1 MADPVE
7 KSKIPPPADML
18 KTADLSTPEKILSMM
33 KDYAAG
39 AIRGATVDLAGTPVD
54 VMNLLISPVTKAL
67 GIYSE
72 DPVLGSRDLRKRTGQ
87 PLEDT
92 PTEMAGNILTP
103 GGAAHAMI
111 VGAARIGKNVD
122 AAMAIKERVT
132 KGALE
137 AGKSVREATAAG
149 NAMAFVK
156 EGVYWDKGEANAKA
170 VISDAAVSLNPRALF
185 PAAEN
190 LVGLNPNIPGLPLT
204 VGNLTRDNHALMA
217 AYPEIRNLPVN
228 YARSDVIG
236 SAAYQPGPFRGS
248 NDSITIAPQNS
259 KEGMKGTL
267 SHEVQHAI
275 QDREKFNGG
284 SNVNRNRVFTDN
296 TLQALVKKGEELGM
310 QKDWSSM
317 SGQPFSRQDEADALS
332 RWTSKAKLDESRA
345 FAKYSNNPGEQEAR
359 FTQQNTEL
367 SQSQLE
373 AKVLD
378 LLRQGK
384 SPQSWDTRKI
394 PDAL

>member
-1 MADPVE
+1 MADSVE

-33 KDYAAG
+33 KDYAVG
-39 AIRGATVDLAGTPVD
+39 AIRGVTTDLAGTSVD
-54 VMNLLISPVTKAL
+54 VMNLLISPVTKAM

-72 DPVLGSRDLRKRTGQ
+72 DPVGGVKDLRRRTGQ

-92 PTEMAGNILTP
+92 PTEMVGNLLTP

-111 VGAARIGKNVD
+111 VGAARLGKNVD

-156 EGVYWDKGEANAKA
+156 EGVYWDKGENVAKA
-170 VISDAAVSLNPRALF
+170 VISDSSATLNTNAFSQNGRSVALNNQGSL
-185 PAAEN
+185 
-190 LVGLNPNIPGLPLT
+190 GYILPHNELAKGYPSIVT
-204 VGNLTRDNHALMA
+204 TRVVPDINAQK
-217 AYPEIRNLPVN
+217 
-228 YARSDVIG
+228 G
-236 SAAYQPGPFRGS
+236 SASF
-248 NDSITIAPQNS
+248 DVS
-259 KEGMKGTL
+259 KAQINLGEMSSMEGTKGVL
-267 SHEVQHAI
+267 AHEVQHVI
-275 QDREKFNGG
+275 QAAENTSRGTNP
-284 SNVNRNRVFTDN
+284 SAQRVFTDN
-296 TLQALVKKGEELGM
+296 TLQALTKKAEELGM
-310 QKDWSSM
+310 QKDWSVM
-317 SGQPFSRQDEADALS
+317 LGQPFSRQAELDALS
-332 RWTSKAKLDESRA
+332 RYTSKAKLDESRA
-345 FAKYSNNPGEQEAR
+345 FTKYQNNPGEQEAR

-394 PDAL
+394 PDSL

>member
-1 MADPVE
+1 MADPAE

-18 KTADLSTPEKILSMM
+18 KSGDLSTPEKILSMM

-72 DPVLGSRDLRKRTGQ
+72 DPVGGSRDLRKRTGQ
-87 PLEDT
+87 PLEDS
-92 PTEMAGNILTP
+92 PTELAGNVLTP

-156 EGVYWDKGEANAKA
+156 EGVYWDKGENVAKA
-170 VISDAAVSLNPRALF
+170 VISDSMAHINPGAVVKYPSGAIESRMGGK
-185 PAAEN
+185 
-190 LVGLNPNIPGLPLT
+190 VGTLLPSHDGLYT
-204 VGNLTRDNHALMA
+204 
-217 AYPEIRNLPVN
+217 AYPTLSNTPVRPVLGPKEAGN
-228 YARSDVIG
+228 ASYSISENRINIG
-236 SAAYQPGPFRGS
+236 EMSSY
-248 NDSITIAPQNS
+248 
-259 KEGMKGTL
+259 EGMKGTL
-267 SHEVQHAI
+267 LHEVQHAI
-275 QDREKFNGG
+275 QAADKTTQGTNP
-284 SNVNRNRVFTDN
+284 NAQRVFTDN
-296 TLQALVKKGEELGM
+296 TLQALVKKSEELGM
-310 QKDWSSM
+310 QKDWSVM
-317 SGQPFSRQDEADALS
+317 SGQPFSRQDELDALS
-332 RWTSKAKLDESRA
+332 RYTSKAKLDESRA
-345 FAKYSNNPGEQEAR
+345 FTKYMNNPGEQEAR

-394 PDAL
+394 PDSL